1 MPLLRYNFLSFIGGG
16 LDGRIITIILPSL
29 HRYERLGYIM
39 NNESKASKIIR
50 FILYSILKY
59 FVLFI
64 VDGSVYVFIELA
76 FRGRSHISMFILGG
90 FSGVIVGG
98 LNNWYTWDMPLIKQM
113 LTSTCII
120 TCLEYIT
127 GYIVNIRMKLNVWDY
142 SNIPFNLDGQI
153 CLLFSFFWIF
163 ISLIAIILDD
173 LLRYVLFDEPYHKYR
188 IV

>member
-1 MPLLRYNFLSFIGGG
+1 
-16 LDGRIITIILPSL
+16 
-29 HRYERLGYIM
+29 M

-59 FVLFI
+59 IVLFT
-64 VDGSVYVFIELA
+64 VDGSVYVFIELS

-90 FSGVIVGG
+90 FCGVIIGG
-98 LNNWYTWDMPLIKQM
+98 LNNWYTWEMPLLKQM
-113 LTSTCII
+113 IISSGII

-127 GYIVNIRMKLNVWDY
+127 GYIVNIKMKLNVWDY
-142 SNIPFNLDGQI
+142 SNLPFNLDGQI

-163 ISLIAIILDD
+163 ISLIAITLDD
-173 LLRYVLFDEPYHKYR
+173 LLRHLLFDEPYQKYK